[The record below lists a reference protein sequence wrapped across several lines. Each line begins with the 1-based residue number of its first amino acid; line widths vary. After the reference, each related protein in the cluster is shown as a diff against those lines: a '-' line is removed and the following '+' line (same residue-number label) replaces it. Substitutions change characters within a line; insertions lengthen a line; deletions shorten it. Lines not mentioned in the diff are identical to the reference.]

1 MRVAR
6 RLLKLD
12 KKYGAQNYK
21 STDVIIR
28 RGEGIY
34 MYDVNDKKYYDYL
47 SSYSSLNQG
56 HCHPRLVEAMEE
68 QSKKLTL
75 CSRAYYSEELSEF
88 YGYMHSMFGYDRCL
102 PMNTGVEG
110 TETAIKLARLWGY
123 KEKGIPS
130 ERGEIIVAKENFWG
144 RSIAACSSSTDPLC
158 YRNFGP
164 YVPGFNYVNY
174 NDLNDLELTLTRCRN
189 AAGFVIEPI
198 QGEAGVKVP
207 SDDYLKKARA
217 LCDKYNVLMICDEV
231 QTGLGR
237 TGKVL
242 ASQDASP
249 DMVVLGKALS
259 GGMMPISCVLGNNK
273 VMDLIEAGSHGSTYG
288 GNPLAARLARV
299 AIDIIF
305 KENLITN
312 SRVQGKKFRKG
323 LKRYVKKGI
332 LKDVRGKGLL
342 NAIEFWTRGEAEKVV
357 DKFRENGLL
366 TKITRGSTVRMCPPL
381 IINNIEMEES
391 LEIIKESIKVIE

>member
-1 MRVAR
+1 MRVGR
-6 RLLKLD
+6 RLLNLEKR
-12 KKYGAQNYK
+12 YGAQNYK
-21 STDVIIR
+21 SMDVIIR
-28 RGEGIY
+28 KGEGIY
-34 MYDVNDKKYYDYL
+34 MYDINNKKYYDYL

-56 HCHPRLVEAMEE
+56 HCHPRLVEAMIE

-75 CSRAYYSEELSEF
+75 CSRAYHSEELCE
-88 YGYMHSMFGYDRCL
+88 YYDYMHSMFGYDRCL

-110 TETAIKLARLWGY
+110 VETAIKLARLWGY
-123 KEKGIPS
+123 KVKGIPS
-130 ERGEIIVAKENFWG
+130 ERAEMIVAKGNFWG

-164 YVPGFNYVNY
+164 YVPGFNYVKY
-174 NDLNDLELTLTRCRN
+174 NDLNDLELTLRRCKN

-207 SDDYLKKARA
+207 SNNYLKEAKA
-217 LCDKYNVLMICDEV
+217 LCEKYNVLMICDEV

-237 TGKVL
+237 TGNML
-242 ASQDASP
+242 ASQDVKA

-259 GGMMPISCVLGNNK
+259 GGMMPISCVLGNNN

-288 GNPLAARLARV
+288 GSPLAGRIARV

-305 KENLITN
+305 TEGLIRN
-312 SRVQGKKFRKG
+312 SREKGEDFRRA
-323 LKRYVKKGI
+323 LKSYVRRGI

-342 NAIEFWTRGEAEKVV
+342 NAIEFWTKGEAEMVV
-357 DKFRENGLL
+357 DELRENGLL
-366 TKITRGSTVRMCPPL
+366 TKITRGTTLRMCPPL
-381 IINNIEMEES
+381 IINDIEMEES
-391 LEIIKESIKVIE
+391 LEIIKKSIKIIE

>member
-1 MRVAR
+1 MRIAR

-21 STDVIIR
+21 SMDVIIR

-34 MYDVNDKKYYDYL
+34 MYDVNDRKYYDYL

-56 HCHPRLVEAMEE
+56 HCHPRLVEVMIE

-75 CSRAYYSEELSEF
+75 CSRAYHSEELCEY

-110 TETAIKLARLWGY
+110 VETAIKLARLWGY

-130 ERGEIIVAKENFWG
+130 ERAEIIVAKNNFWG
-144 RSIAACSSSTDPLC
+144 RSIAACSSSSDPLC
-158 YRNFGP
+158 YQNFGP
-164 YVPGFNYVNY
+164 YVPGFTCVKY
-174 NDLNDLELTLTRCRN
+174 NDLTDLELKLRRGTV
-189 AAGFVIEPI
+189 AGFLIEPI

-207 SDDYLKKARA
+207 SNDYLKKARG

-237 TGKVL
+237 TGKML
-242 ASQDASP
+242 ESQDVCA

-273 VMDLIEAGSHGSTYG
+273 VMNLIEAGSHGSTYG
-288 GNPLAARLARV
+288 GNPLAARVARV

-305 KENLITN
+305 KEELIKN
-312 SRVQGKKFRKG
+312 SREKGEKFRKG
-323 LKRYVKKGI
+323 LKSYVKKGI

-342 NAIEFWTRGEAEKVV
+342 NAIEFWTTGEAERVV
-357 DKFRENGLL
+357 NKFRENGLL

-381 IINNIEMEES
+381 IINDIEMEES
-391 LEIIKESIKVIE
+391 LEIIRKSIKVIE

>member
-1 MRVAR
+1 
-6 RLLKLD
+6 
-12 KKYGAQNYK
+12 
-21 STDVIIR
+21 
-28 RGEGIY
+28 
-34 MYDVNDKKYYDYL
+34 
-47 SSYSSLNQG
+47 
-56 HCHPRLVEAMEE
+56 
-68 QSKKLTL
+68 
-75 CSRAYYSEELSEF
+75 
-88 YGYMHSMFGYDRCL
+88 
-102 PMNTGVEG
+102 MNTGVEAC
-110 TETAIKLARLWGY
+110 ETAIKLARLWGY

-130 ERGEIIVAKENFWG
+130 ERGEIIVAKGNFWG

-164 YVPGFNYVNY
+164 YVPGFNYVKY
-174 NDLNDLELTLTRCRN
+174 NDLNDLELTLRRCRN

-237 TGKVL
+237 TGKML

-312 SRVQGKKFRKG
+312 SRVQGKKFRKV

-342 NAIEFWTRGEAEKVV
+342 NAIEFQTKGEAERVV

-381 IINNIEMEES
+381 IINDIEMEES
-391 LEIIKESIKVIE
+391 LKIIKESIKVIE